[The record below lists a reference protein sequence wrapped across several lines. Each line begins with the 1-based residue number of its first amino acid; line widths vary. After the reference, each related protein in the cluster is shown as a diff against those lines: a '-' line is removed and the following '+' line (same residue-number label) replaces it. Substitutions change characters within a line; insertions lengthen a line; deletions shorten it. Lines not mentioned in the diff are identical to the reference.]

1 MSFSIFVRHLQS
13 RWNICFLL
21 PTVHFRDCYNSSEIS
36 QWHVLLFNDVSNTY
50 INPNCNFCH
59 LLPLLKKKK
68 KIKGI
73 SKFCEL
79 KWDLPVC
86 VTPTIRI
93 CGIKHSKLSGIIWHC
108 LFTSAGRS
116 LPLQIWLTFC
126 HSFLST
132 AWGVQ
137 KLWSSEG
144 KYIYRDTLVWVPFS
158 CTDSRCGF
166 QESKIQTWHILSFL
180 CRDEFSVSLQS
191 NKNSDVGE
199 KHWWVYTIW
208 NFKPT
213 NFLIFAIPCDWVQH
227 PPLCINVFRVLRVM
241 TESVSVFRAFF
252 GPSKWKA
259 PLWAGLISSWPNRL
273 NWGWRC
279 FCKWRLF

>member
-1 MSFSIFVRHLQS
+1 MMFQT
-13 RWNICFLL
+13 
-21 PTVHFRDCYNSSEIS
+21 PTQILIATSA
-36 QWHVLLFNDVSNTY
+36 TY
-50 INPNCNFCH
+50 C
-59 LLPLLKKKK
+59 LYWKKKK
-68 KIKGI
+68 ENKRNFKVLWAKMGLA
-73 SKFCEL
+73 SLCYTYNKNLWHKAL
-79 KWDLPVC
+79 K
-86 VTPTIRI
+86 
-93 CGIKHSKLSGIIWHC
+93 IIWHC

-166 QESKIQTWHILSFL
+166 QESKIQTWHTLSFL

-252 GPSKWKA
+252 EPSKWKA
-259 PLWAGLISSWPNRL
+259 PLWAGLTSSWPNRL